1 MATASDP
8 GTEPPQQ
15 GITLE
20 ELGAAFAAA
29 VGRAARAPGPAEHQ
43 ESAPAAEAPPAEA
56 PPPGALPDAGA
67 ESDLPLSHG
76 QPEADSDPCPIS
88 PRTILEALLFVG
100 NRQGEP
106 ISAQRAA
113 ELMRGV
119 QAEEIPGLIRAL
131 NARYQANHCPYHIV
145 AHGRGY
151 RLVVREA
158 YHPLRARF
166 LGRVREARLSQAAID
181 VLAIVAYRQPLTA
194 EDVSRL
200 RGLSSNH
207 VLQQLVHRQL
217 LRIERTADKPRK
229 TLYYTT
235 ERFLGLFGLGS
246 LDDLPQSEDLEKR

>member
-1 MATASDP
+1 M
-8 GTEPPQQ
+8 EPSQE

-29 VGRAARAPGPAEHQ
+29 VGRGSHGPAAAEPHAPALGA
-43 ESAPAAEAPPAEA
+43 EAPAA
-56 PPPGALPDAGA
+56 GASSSGELPDASA

-88 PRTILEALLFVG
+88 PQTIVEALLFVG
-100 NRQGEP
+100 SREDEP

-119 QAEEIPGLIRAL
+119 QAEEIPGLISAL
-131 NARYQANHCPYHIV
+131 NARYQANNCPYHIV
-145 AHGRGY
+145 AQGRGY
-151 RLVVREA
+151 RLVLREA
-158 YHPLRARF
+158 YHALRARF

-194 EDVSRL
+194 EDVNRL

-207 VLQQLVHRQL
+207 ILQQLVHRQL